1 MTTLEASR
9 HRPVLVNEI
18 ISLLGEHKSDIP
30 FTMFDGTFGGG
41 GHSRAI
47 LENFPSGKIYAVDKD
62 KIAINRG
69 LEKIKPCF
77 NDRLHLT
84 HCSFR
89 DGFINRDMIVNS
101 PDDFDCALFDLG
113 MSTDQIYGER
123 GFSFQ
128 DDCLDMRMNAEDLLT
143 ADAVVNE
150 YSFADLKRVL
160 ARGGVT
166 GQVSILV
173 NAIINARPLKS
184 ARLLFDICERV
195 NRSRRKNA
203 PNNPASAV
211 FQAIRIEVNGEFD
224 ELRAVL
230 DYLPQRMAPDGLVM
244 FICFHSLEDKL
255 VTAKMREM
263 REDRFRFDEPR
274 PPLGKLLTPKGIKP
288 TPEEVAENSA
298 SRSSILRAFKFF

>member
-1 MTTLEASR
+1 MSILEQSR
-9 HRPVLVNEI
+9 HRPVLVNEVI
-18 ISLLGEHKSDIP
+18 ALLNEHKGDRA

-41 GHSRAI
+41 GHTKAI
-47 LENFPSGKIYAVDKD
+47 LENFRSGKIYAVDRD

-89 DGFINRDMIVNS
+89 DGFLNTDMCTNS
-101 PDDFDCALFDLG
+101 PARFDCALFDLG

-128 DDCLDMRMNAEDLLT
+128 DECLDMRMNSEDPLT
-143 ADAVVNE
+143 ADVIVNE
-150 YSFADLKRVL
+150 YSFAELKRVL

-173 NAIINARPLKS
+173 NAIINARPIKS
-184 ARLLFDICERV
+184 ARVLFDICERV

-230 DYLPQRMAPDGLVM
+230 DYLPERMATDGLVM
-244 FICFHSLEDKL
+244 FICFHSLEDRI
-255 VTAKMREM
+255 VTAKLREM

-288 TPEEVAENSA
+288 TLEEVAENSA
-298 SRSSILRAFKFF
+298 SRSAILRAFKFF